1 MVAIKYVVSIKR
13 WYVAGLVW
21 SIILHWQ
28 VHYHLKELMS
38 ELQQTNLEKTLLAWC
53 RTHTANYSGVSV
65 RNFTSSWS
73 DGLAFNALLHRW
85 RPQLFDYTTIV
96 GRSPTARLEH
106 AFNIAHTHLG
116 IDKLLDPEGQFGHF
130 GRRLYQVYCQSLITI
145 VWQIDAIFCLLWTIV
160 WNGSNLF

>member
-1 MVAIKYVVSIKR
+1 MVNVFFSFL
-13 WYVAGLVW
+13 GLVW

-38 ELQQTNLEKTLLAWC
+38 ELQHTNLEKTLLAWC

-65 RNFTSSWS
+65 RNFTSSWA

-96 GRSPTARLEH
+96 GKSPAARLEH

-116 IDKLLDPEGQFGHF
+116 IDKLLDPEGLIYFG
-130 GRRLYQVYCQSLITI
+130 GL
-145 VWQIDAIFCLLWTIV
+145 
-160 WNGSNLF
+160 